1 MEIIGGVIFKWICMT
16 LIWPII
22 PWFVSDWLFYC
33 AVYVFPIVMVFIWGG
48 LAIVGLLA
56 AAAAAAN

>member
-1 MEIIGGVIFKWICMT
+1 MT

-33 AVYVFPIVMVFIWGG
+33 AVYVIPIVMVFIWGG
-48 LAIVGLLA
+48 LAIVGLRAA